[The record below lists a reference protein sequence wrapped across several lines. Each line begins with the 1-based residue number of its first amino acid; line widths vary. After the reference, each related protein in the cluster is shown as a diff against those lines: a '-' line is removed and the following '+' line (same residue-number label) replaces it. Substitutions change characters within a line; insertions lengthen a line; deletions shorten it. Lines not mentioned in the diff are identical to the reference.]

1 MASSASASSA
11 MLWFFILT
19 TIFFVIKYYI
29 TDGVQ
34 SKIYFGIYITLLIIG
49 EYIINLSLTESMCG
63 NKQWSNAL
71 LVTLIPWVFIFGLLN
86 VVLSLFPGW
95 LSPFSNTF
103 GYAVVKMAG
112 IGSFFDKILKTKAT
126 SATSAAS
133 PAMNEAL
140 EHIYSDKSLLINE
153 ITQENFERFWT
164 NMSGL
169 FKSGVSSDASIKQQ
183 LFDYIRLKDNIA
195 EYIWYMLTGGL
206 VTSVGYNYIVN
217 SGCNKSVKDM
227 QKRHK
232 EYEAQ
237 ALQQMKDKQAETPRV
252 YASTE

>member
-19 TIFFVIKYYI
+19 TIYFIIKYYI
-29 TDGVQ
+29 KDGIQ

-63 NKQWSNAL
+63 NKQWSNAM
-71 LVTLIPWVFIFGLLN
+71 LVTLIPWVFIFGILN
-86 VVLSLFPGW
+86 IVLSVFPGW

-103 GYAVVKMAG
+103 GYAVVKIAG
-112 IGSFFDKILKTKAT
+112 IGKFFDNILKSKVSTGT
-126 SATSAAS
+126 GSSA
-133 PAMNEAL
+133 AMNEAL

-153 ITQENFERFWT
+153 ITQQNFERFWS

-169 FKSGVSSDASIKQQ
+169 FKTGVSANNEIKDQ
-183 LFDYIRLKDNIA
+183 LLDYIRLKDNIA

-237 ALQQMKDKQAETPRV
+237 ALKQFKEKQEAQPRV